1 MCINSVL
8 LFIETFSTE
17 AVCFSALKGKLEE
30 TNKQY
35 FKFSTTLFT
44 GMSTLKSIFCDNW
57 ETVLIYT
64 YRFYHNFFY
73 IINFI
78 TCIYKHV
85 RMCFQLKVE
94 FKKELD
100 LP

>member
-44 GMSTLKSIFCDNW
+44 GMSTLSLFFVIIGKQFKSIPTAF
-57 ETVLIYT
+57 TTI
-64 YRFYHNFFY
+64 FFLY
-73 IINFI
+73 N
-78 TCIYKHV
+78 
-85 RMCFQLKVE
+85 QLYYMY
-94 FKKELD
+94 L
-100 LP
+100 